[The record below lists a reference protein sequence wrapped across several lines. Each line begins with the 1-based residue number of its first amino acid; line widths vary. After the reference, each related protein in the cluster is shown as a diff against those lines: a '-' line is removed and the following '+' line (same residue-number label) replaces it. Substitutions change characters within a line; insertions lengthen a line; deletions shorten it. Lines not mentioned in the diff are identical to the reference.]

1 METQTAATVS
11 RPIFVLGVDRSGT
24 SLLSEITYKWGA
36 YPGDLELLAKGNEG
50 NPQGYWEY
58 EPMEELVNKLFDR
71 AKVSHWD
78 PGFGEK
84 LRELAS
90 DPDLRRETA
99 DLIATME
106 RGPAWFW
113 KEPYLSISMP
123 FWEQVLA
130 DPIYVIPVRSPYESA
145 MSYEKF
151 ILPPNLRGG
160 VRLLSL
166 FFLRWQYFML
176 CILEASEKN
185 RSVIYI
191 PYDKLLRAPNE
202 QCERL
207 CAFLDAEC
215 GIAGGDNT
223 DRDKL
228 RRMIECVNPQLYRNR
243 ATAFSDVT
251 QATPEQKAL
260 YDYLLRKVDDPA
272 EPYDAARYPMNG
284 WWREYMENFDLML
297 GLLNIV

>member
-1 METQTAATVS
+1 
-11 RPIFVLGVDRSGT
+11 
-24 SLLSEITYKWGA
+24 
-36 YPGDLELLAKGNEG
+36 
-50 NPQGYWEY
+50 
-58 EPMEELVNKLFDR
+58 
-71 AKVSHWD
+71 
-78 PGFGEK
+78 
-84 LRELAS
+84 
-90 DPDLRRETA
+90 
-99 DLIATME
+99 
-106 RGPAWFW
+106 
-113 KEPYLSISMP
+113 
-123 FWEQVLA
+123 
-130 DPIYVIPVRSPYESA
+130 

-166 FFLRWQYFML
+166 FFLRWQHFML
-176 CILEASEKN
+176 CILEAAEKS
-185 RSVIYI
+185 RSVLYI
-191 PYDKLLRAPNE
+191 PYDKLMRSPVE

-215 GIAGGDNT
+215 GIGGIAGI

-243 ATAFSDVT
+243 ATAFSDVP

-272 EPYDAARYPMNG
+272 EPYDPARYPMNG

>member
-1 METQTAATVS
+1 MESQTAAVKS

-24 SLLSEITYKWGA
+24 SLLSEIAYKWGA
-36 YPGDLELLAKGNEG
+36 YPGDLGLLAAGNEG

-58 EPMEELVNKLFDR
+58 EPMEELVNKLFTQ

-78 PGFGEK
+78 PAFGER
-84 LRELAS
+84 LREQAS
-90 DPDLRRETA
+90 DPDLRRETLA
-99 DLIATME
+99 LIASME
-106 RGPAWFW
+106 KGPAWFW

-123 FWEQVLA
+123 FWEQVLT
-130 DPIYVIPVRSPYESA
+130 DPIFVIPVRNPYESA

-151 ILPPNLRGG
+151 MLPPNLRGG

-176 CILEASEKN
+176 CILEASEKS

-191 PYDKLLRAPNE
+191 PYDKLLRSPVE

-207 CAFLDAEC
+207 CGFLDAEC
-215 GIAGGDNT
+215 GISEP
-223 DRDKL
+223 DRDKV
-228 RRMIECVNPQLYRNR
+228 RRMIECVKPELYRNR
-243 ATAFSDVT
+243 ATDFTEVP

-260 YDYLLRKVDDPA
+260 YDFLLRKVDDPA
-272 EPYDAARYPMNG
+272 EPYDPSLYPMNG
-284 WWREYMENFDLML
+284 WWREYMENFDLLL